1 MKLIC
6 VKFHTNPKKKLHTY
20 WFTDKEKARSF
31 INSLKWS
38 VNVLDY
44 RVSETDANIA
54 DEYRYNLRDA
64 PVRQKCSLDKRDFLA
79 DATKRETEDGLVY
92 EGFLGHP
99 EFGRKKVLTIHK
111 ETMEMM
117 GIADE
122 KGIVCM
128 IYDEMDY
135 YLTVFMYDGE
145 CALPIWV
152 GWEEQNGYEVKW
164 PPMAE

>member
-20 WFTDKEKARSF
+20 WFTDKEKAHSF
-31 INSLKWS
+31 INSLKWNVS
-38 VNVLDY
+38 VLDY
-44 RVSETDANIA
+44 RVSVTEANKYFTSDSA
-54 DEYRYNLRDA
+54 
-64 PVRQKCSLDKRDFLA
+64 RQCSLDKRDFLA